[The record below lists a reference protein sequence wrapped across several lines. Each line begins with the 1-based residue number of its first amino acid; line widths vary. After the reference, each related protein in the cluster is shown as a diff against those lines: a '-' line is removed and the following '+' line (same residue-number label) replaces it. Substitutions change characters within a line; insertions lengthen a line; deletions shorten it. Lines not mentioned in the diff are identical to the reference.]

1 MDKIT
6 PRLEAAAT
14 PTAPALRL
22 RPWRPADSAELV
34 EVYRDAALR
43 RWTGA
48 AVHDGA
54 SAERWVRDQQRGWET
69 GSRLT
74 FAVVEPRAD
83 GEGEGPMAGH
93 VVLKGAVP
101 GAASAEVG
109 YWTAAHARGRD
120 VAPRALRALTDWAF
134 ASFGDRGL
142 TRLELLHQVDN
153 PASCRVAQKCGYEL
167 RGVLAAD
174 PPAHPADGH
183 LHARER
189 AL

>member
-1 MDKIT
+1 MDKIVL
-6 PRLEAAAT
+6 RLEAAAT
-14 PTAPALRL
+14 PTAPALLL
-22 RPWRPADSAELV
+22 RPWRPADSGELV

-48 AVHDGA
+48 AVHDEA
-54 SAERWVRDQQRGWET
+54 SAAQWVRDQQQGGET
-69 GSRLT
+69 GSRLA
-74 FAVVEPRAD
+74 FAVVESRAD
-83 GEGEGPMAGH
+83 GEEEGRILGH

-120 VAPRALRALTDWAF
+120 VAPRALRTLTDWAF
-134 ASFGDRGL
+134 ASFGVGGL

-167 RGVLAAD
+167 TGVLAAD
-174 PPAHPADGH
+174 PPAHSADGH